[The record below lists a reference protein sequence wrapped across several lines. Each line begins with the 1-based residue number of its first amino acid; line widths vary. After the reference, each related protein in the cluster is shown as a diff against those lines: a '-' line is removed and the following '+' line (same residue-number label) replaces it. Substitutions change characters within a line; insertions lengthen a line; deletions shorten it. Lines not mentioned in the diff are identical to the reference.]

1 MVIAV
6 TNLKGGVGKTTVSTN
21 LGVAFALRGYRVCI
35 IDTDEQQRSSVK
47 WSEQR
52 EDNLAHVPVVT
63 VSSEKLI
70 REVDAISKNY
80 DIVILDGTPQLS
92 KLASST
98 LLASDII
105 IVPISPSGYD
115 YWSFESFL
123 ERYNQAREFKENLQ
137 AFLLLN
143 KFTEQYNVDK
153 EVKAALKEFELP
165 CLESSIG
172 DRVAYRETII
182 QGMGVTEHK
191 DKKARDEFNRL
202 TDEIEGIL
210 KKMA

>member
-6 TNLKGGVGKTTVSTN
+6 TNLKGGVGKTTISTN
-21 LGVAFALRGYRVCI
+21 LAVALAQRGYKVCI

-52 EDNLAHVPVVT
+52 EDQFTHVPVLT
-63 VSSEKLI
+63 VGSEKLI
-70 REVDAISKNY
+70 REVDAIAQNY

-105 IVPISPSGYD
+105 LVPISPSGYD

-123 ERYNQAREFKENLQ
+123 ERFNQAKEFKESLQ

-153 EVKAALKEFELP
+153 EVKAALKEFEIP
-165 CLESSIG
+165 CLANSIG
-172 DRVAYRETII
+172 DRVAYRETIV

-191 DKKARDEFNRL
+191 DKKAKDEFNRL
-202 TDEIEGIL
+202 TDEVESIIKSL
-210 KKMA
+210 

>member
-6 TNLKGGVGKTTVSTN
+6 TNLKGGVGKTTISTN
-21 LGVAFALRGYRVCI
+21 LGVALAQRGYSVCI
-35 IDTDEQQRSSVK
+35 VDTDEQQRSSVK

-52 EDNLAHVPVVT
+52 EDTMMHVPVVT
-63 VSSEKLI
+63 VSGEKLI

-98 LLASDII
+98 LLSSDLI

-123 ERYNQAREFKENLQ
+123 ERYNQAKEFKEGLQ
-137 AFLLLN
+137 AYLLLN
-143 KFTEQYNVDK
+143 KFTKHYNVDK
-153 EVKAALKEFELP
+153 EVKSALAEFELP

-172 DRVAYRETII
+172 DRVAYRETIV
-182 QGMGVTEHK
+182 QGLGVTEHK
-191 DKKARDEFNRL
+191 DKKAQDEFNRL
-202 TDEIEGIL
+202 TDEIEKIL
-210 KKMA
+210 KAL

>member
-6 TNLKGGVGKTTVSTN
+6 TNLKGGVGKTTISTN
-21 LGVAFALRGYRVCI
+21 LSVALAQRGNRVCI
-35 IDTDEQQRSSVK
+35 VDTDEQQRSSVK

-52 EDNLAHVPVVT
+52 EDNFTHIAVVT
-63 VSSEKLI
+63 VGAEKLI

-98 LLASDII
+98 LLASDVIL
-105 IVPISPSGYD
+105 VPISPSGYD

-123 ERYNQAREFKENLQ
+123 ERYNQAKEFKENLQ

-143 KFTEQYNVDK
+143 KFTEQYNVDR

-165 CLESSIG
+165 CLKSSLC
-172 DRVAYRETII
+172 DRVAYRETIV
-182 QGMGVTEHK
+182 QGIGVTEYK
-191 DKKARDEFNRL
+191 DKKAKEEFNRL
-202 TDEIEGIL
+202 TDEIIDIL
-210 KKMA
+210 KKV

>member
-6 TNLKGGVGKTTVSTN
+6 TNLKGGVGKTTLSTN
-21 LGVAFALRGYRVCI
+21 ISVSFAQRGYKVCI
-35 IDTDEQQRSSVK
+35 VDTDEQQRSSVK

-52 EDNLAHVPVVT
+52 EDKLAHVAVVT
-63 VSSEKLI
+63 VGSEKLI

-80 DIVILDGTPQLS
+80 DLVILDGTPQLS

-98 LLASDII
+98 LLASDLIL
-105 IVPISPSGYD
+105 VPISPSGYD

-123 ERYNQAREFKENLQ
+123 ERYNQAKELKSNLQ
-137 AFLLLN
+137 AYLLLN

-153 EVKAALKEFELP
+153 EVRAALKEFELP
-165 CLESSIG
+165 CLKSTIG
-172 DRVAYRETII
+172 DRVAYRETIV

-191 DKKARDEFNRL
+191 DKKAKEEFNKL
-202 TDEIEGIL
+202 TDEIEQIMKTL
-210 KKMA
+210 